1 MQADPGTRGEVD
13 VLPPDTEMAY
23 VWVDRFGVMQREAV
37 SPQRLIADLARRLR
51 PADHRNE

>member
-37 SPQRLIADLARRLR
+37 SRLIADLARRLR

>member
-1 MQADPGTRGEVD
+1 MQADPGPRGEVD

-37 SPQRLIADLARRLR
+37 SRLIADLARRLR